1 MLQMLQ
7 LTTHFSQQPPS
18 VKELISKA
26 VKQLGEQ
33 EGTKDDIMEMA
44 KALYPGLTHDNHL

>member
-1 MLQMLQ
+1 MLQI
-7 LTTHFSQQPPS
+7 TNHFSQQPPS

-44 KALYPGLTHDNHL
+44 KTLYPGLAHDSHL